1 MNEIVKSSPD
11 EIVPVVEKEGLD
23 KIIKPLV
30 QEIHL
35 FDSYIAGTTHL
46 DDKSVLDAM
55 KIGDKLS
62 LYREDNKFDKN
73 AILIMNADKKKLGYV
88 PEKDN
93 LIFAR
98 LLDAGKLLCARI
110 TKIELKGDF
119 YKVAI
124 GIYLVDF

>member
-1 MNEIVKSSPD
+1 M
-11 EIVPVVEKEGLD
+11 
-23 KIIKPLV
+23 
-30 QEIHL
+30 
-35 FDSYIAGTTHL
+35 THL
-46 DDKSVLDAM
+46 DDKLVLDTM
-55 KIGDKLS
+55 IIGDKLS

-73 AILIMNADKKKLGYV
+73 AILIMNADKKKLAYV

-98 LLDAGKLLCARI
+98 LMDAGILLCARI